1 MDFLEG
7 ISLDIPCLGFLLNL
21 LNTFFHTCFKV
32 GDKNH
37 AYIVD
42 SEVVR
47 PIAMEVA

>member
-1 MDFLEG
+1 MIRL
-7 ISLDIPCLGFLLNL
+7 PQ
-21 LNTFFHTCFKV
+21 V

-37 AYIVD
+37 AFIVD